1 MIVERNYLGL
11 GVVGVGAGR
20 TEEEKESVFNG
31 TCLMSLELII
41 ILSPSAQARVLAD
54 SQRGP

>member
-1 MIVERNYLGL
+1 MERNYLGL